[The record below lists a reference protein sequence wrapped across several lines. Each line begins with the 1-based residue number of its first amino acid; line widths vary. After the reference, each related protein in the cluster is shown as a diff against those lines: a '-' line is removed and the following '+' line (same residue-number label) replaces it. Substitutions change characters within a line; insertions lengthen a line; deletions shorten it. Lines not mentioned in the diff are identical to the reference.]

1 MQKAVNDVLDMK
13 KRQWL
18 FSSNYATD
26 YYLYNKKR
34 IMGGFA
40 EIWNLFRVLTRIY
53 QE

>member
-26 YYLYNKKR
+26 YFPVITPL
-34 IMGGFA
+34 IIF
-40 EIWNLFRVLTRIY
+40 
-53 QE
+53 Q